1 MKKLQTYFYLNSA
14 FIYTKERKESTMIVI
29 ATNKTTM
36 DVAQYNNVSNIA
48 YNSGTKIY
56 TITYGSSQT
65 KTFSGDDWLIAV
77 LFS

>member
-1 MKKLQTYFYLNSA
+1 MT
-14 FIYTKERKESTMIVI
+14 VI

-48 YNSGTKIY
+48 YNAGTKIY

-65 KTFSGDDWLIAV
+65 KTFSGDEWLIAV

>member
-1 MKKLQTYFYLNSA
+1 MNFA

-29 ATNKTTM
+29 ATKKTTM

-56 TITYGSSQT
+56 TITYGNSQT
-65 KTFSGDDWLIAV
+65 KTFSGDDWFIAV

>member
-1 MKKLQTYFYLNSA
+1 MSFA

-48 YNSGTKIY
+48 YNAATKIY
-56 TITYGSSQT
+56 TITYGSNQT
-65 KTFSGDDWLIAV
+65 NTFSGDSWLIAV

>member
-1 MKKLQTYFYLNSA
+1 
-14 FIYTKERKESTMIVI
+14 MIVI

>member
-1 MKKLQTYFYLNSA
+1 MKKLQTYFYLNFA

-36 DVAQYNNVSNIA
+36 DVAQYNNVTNIA
-48 YNSGTKIY
+48 YNTGTKTY

-65 KTFSGDDWLIAV
+65 TTFSGDSWLIAV